1 MNFPIYLRPLFVLV
15 LSLVLLF
22 SGLGAFPLTDRD
34 EGEYATSASEMIK
47 SGDYVVPTLNGR
59 PYLEKPILF
68 FWVLSASFKVFGQN
82 ELAARLPSALS
93 ALLII
98 LTLYGLYSFLPERD
112 VLSTKHLFAITSLVL
127 LSCPL
132 FLLVAR
138 ACLTD
143 MLLSLFIWL
152 SMALFFLSL
161 KKGSSIW
168 LLGLSW
174 LFLSLGFLTK
184 GPIAVA
190 MSLPVFGLYSFL
202 RRDFSWLRPVRVF
215 TGVAIFLVI
224 NLPWYL
230 AIYNRMGKS
239 FIETFFLTQNLERF
253 ARTLLG
259 HGGGPFFYLAVLAI
273 GLFPFSALIPRVIRK
288 DFGLLKKAF
297 YNNGLEV
304 MERLRLFSFL
314 ATVWIFLLLTAAAT
328 KQINYIVPLLPFLSI
343 SMGCHISMEEKWQ
356 CLFSKW
362 LFLPVLVLFLVCCL
376 FLIFG
381 LGQVWNHLQ
390 GLIRFDS
397 SEYAFPL
404 TPPVEVALWGLGLLL
419 VTALCGYAFLRRGS
433 KEQFTRFSAG
443 VLFAGFF
450 VILFLPA
457 ICRMVQLPSKEM
469 ALEVRRAISKSGIK
483 GEGVELA
490 SFGLWKPSMIFYTG
504 HPIKRIKTKHPDRL
518 AKALSRRRPCI
529 VFSRVRLE
537 EELKE
542 IKGFWPIGE
551 KAGYLLGGNR
561 EGYLLM
567 KTKEY

>member
-1 MNFPIYLRPLFVLV
+1 MNFSFYLRPLFVLF

-47 SGDYVVPTLNGR
+47 NGDYVVPTLNGR

-93 ALLII
+93 GLLII
-98 LTLYGLYSFLPERD
+98 LTLYGLYFFLPERD
-112 VLSTKHLFAITSLVL
+112 FSGKKHLFAITSLVL

-152 SMALFFLSL
+152 SMALFFLSME
-161 KKGSSIW
+161 KGSSIW

-184 GPIAVA
+184 GPVAMA

-202 RRDFSWLRPVRVF
+202 RRDFLWLRPVRVF

-230 AIYNRMGKS
+230 AIYGRMGNS

-259 HGGGPFFYLAVLAI
+259 HGGGPFFYLAVLAA
-273 GLFPFSALIPRVIRK
+273 GLFPFSAMIPRVIRK

-297 YNNGLEV
+297 YNSGLEV
-304 MERLRLFSFL
+304 TERLRLFSFL
-314 ATVWIFLLLTAAAT
+314 ATVWIFLLLTTAAT
-328 KQINYIVPLLPFLSI
+328 KQINYIVPVLPFLSI
-343 SMGCHISMEEKWQ
+343 SMGCLLMEEKWQ
-356 CLFSKW
+356 CLISKW
-362 LFLPVLVLFLVCCL
+362 LFLPVLALFIISCL

-397 SEYAFPL
+397 SEYAFPV
-404 TPPVEVALWGLGLLL
+404 TPPVQLALWGLGLLL

-433 KEQFTRFSAG
+433 EDLITRFSAG
-443 VLFAGFF
+443 VLFAAFF

-469 ALEVRRAISKSGIK
+469 ALEVRKVINK
-483 GEGVELA
+483 GVAKDAGATLA

-518 AKALSRRRPCI
+518 AKALSRRRPCL

-551 KAGYLLGGNR
+551 RAGYLLGGNR

>member
-1 MNFPIYLRPLFVLV
+1 MNFSFYLRPLFVLF

-22 SGLGAFPLTDRD
+22 SGLRAFPLTDRD

-47 SGDYVVPTLNGR
+47 NGDYVVPTLNGR

-93 ALLII
+93 GLLII
-98 LTLYGLYSFLPERD
+98 LTLYGLYFFLPERD
-112 VLSTKHLFAITSLVL
+112 FSGKKHLFAITSLVL

-152 SMALFFLSL
+152 SMALFFLSME
-161 KKGSSIW
+161 KGSSIW

-184 GPIAVA
+184 GPVAMA

-202 RRDFSWLRPVRVF
+202 RRDFLWLRPVRVF

-230 AIYNRMGKS
+230 AIYGRMGNS

-288 DFGLLKKAF
+288 DLWLLKKAF
-297 YNNGLEV
+297 YNSGLEV

-314 ATVWIFLLLTAAAT
+314 ATVWIFVLLTTAAT
-328 KQINYIVPLLPFLSI
+328 KQINYIVPVLPFFSI
-343 SMGCHISMEEKWQ
+343 SMGCLLMEEKWQ

-362 LFLPVLVLFLVCCL
+362 LFLPVLALFFISCL

-397 SEYAFPL
+397 SEYAFPV
-404 TPPVEVALWGLGLLL
+404 TPPVQLALWGLGLLL

-433 KEQFTRFSAG
+433 EDLITRFSAG

-469 ALEVRRAISKSGIK
+469 ALEVRKVINK
-483 GEGVELA
+483 GVAKDAGATLA

-518 AKALSRRRPCI
+518 AKALSRRRPCL

-551 KAGYLLGGNR
+551 RAGYLLGGNR